1 MDFLQRKKAEAKD
14 IQSMVKLT
22 SAHFRYVGR
31 LQPLHGNPA
40 VQVPITEEQR
50 EYLSYK
56 NDLRFY
62 LSSGSFD
69 LSYLKR
75 KYDRYINEWTKPLIA
90 KGQAAYCPVRIR
102 QQATKDVIEE
112 IEREKECNM
121 EEIFAEMGRITEKFY
136 NEINQLTE
144 KLQPKQRPYIRKIV
158 SEVTKGEQQ

>member
-22 SAHFRYVGR
+22 SEHFRYVGR
-31 LQPLHGNPA
+31 LQPLHGDPA

-50 EYLSYK
+50 EYLTYK

-62 LSSGSFD
+62 LSYGSFD

-90 KGQAAYCPVRIR
+90 EGQAAYCPVRIR
-102 QQATKDVIEE
+102 QQATKDMIDEV
-112 IEREKECNM
+112 EREKELTVEKTF
-121 EEIFAEMGRITEKFY
+121 EEMSAELDRIRR
-136 NEINQLTE
+136 LC
-144 KLQPKQRPYIRKIV
+144 QRLRKEN
-158 SEVTKGEQQ
+158 SNDNR